1 MRRPSA
7 HAILRWTARTFG
19 DDAAR
24 RVFEPLVADWHR
36 EWCTWGN
43 TRTGRLVL
51 AVQGGAAFVRTCF
64 TVGWQLSRP
73 AHLPARGR
81 AAALTT
87 AFGFASLGAVAL
99 AVPFVLQADL
109 RELRAVTL
117 GTLAPSLFAI
127 TVPLSLLPAAATIRA
142 MNRPAGSEGLRWF
155 LVRLVFATSC
165 LTCLGVGFVVPAAN
179 THFRNVLAS
188 RVAGREA
195 PPRGVRELSAVEL
208 ARLDDTGEVFGA
220 GTRERAREELTIR
233 ATIALVWPAAFA
245 CFGWRLAGA
254 RQKLSTRAL
263 LAWWAFALVATMLM
277 VSQPRQAREVLGT
290 LVVFMPAV
298 VWFGAAA
305 ALRPSAATQ
314 MVEQA

>member
-1 MRRPSA
+1 MRRLSA
-7 HAILRWTARTFG
+7 PALLRWTARTFG
-19 DDAAR
+19 DDAAT
-24 RVFEPLVADWHR
+24 RVFEPLIADWQR
-36 EWCTWGN
+36 QW
-43 TRTGRLVL
+43 RTEDRSSGRRMV
-51 AVQGGAAFVRTCF
+51 ATVRGGIAFLRTCAH
-64 TVGWQLSRP
+64 VGWQMGGP

-81 AAALTT
+81 VAALTT

-99 AVPFVLQADL
+99 AVPFVLQADP

-117 GTLAPSLFAI
+117 GT
-127 TVPLSLLPAAATIRA
+127 
-142 MNRPAGSEGLRWF
+142 
-155 LVRLVFATSC
+155 
-165 LTCLGVGFVVPAAN
+165 GFVVPAAN

-277 VSQPRQAREVLGT
+277 VSQPRQTREVLGT
-290 LVVFMPAV
+290 LVVFMPAA